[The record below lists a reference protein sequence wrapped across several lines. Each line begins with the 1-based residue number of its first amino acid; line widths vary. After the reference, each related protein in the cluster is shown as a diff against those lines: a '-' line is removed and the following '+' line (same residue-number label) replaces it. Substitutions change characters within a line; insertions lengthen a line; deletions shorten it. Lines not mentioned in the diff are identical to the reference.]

1 MRFTLIFFISL
12 LFFLDSFSQSYLSKL
27 SSAGTEEE
35 WFPSNLNVQPFTA
48 NFLEPKA
55 GFSYLLGRREIRL
68 DIGTSADIY
77 RLTKDNSHLSF
88 GADLFTYTRLRGESE
103 FHFPVEAIDY
113 LFGINGSYKIVN
125 EENEYG
131 IRVRLS
137 HISAHFADGHYDSRL
152 GVWQDGR
159 NPKTYSREFIEL
171 FPYYKIK
178 NLRGYI
184 GFTYLVHVTPKR
196 LGKDIYQ
203 FGFDYFAPSL
213 ISQFITRF
221 VAYDFKLAHIINSYS
236 GSNIFSAGIKFG
248 RYNSKGFSILLSYY
262 SGKSVHGEYFD
273 VSENYTSFGFN
284 VDL

>member
-1 MRFTLIFFISL
+1 MQLLL
-12 LFFLDSFSQSYLSKL
+12 LFFLSFLIFSETFSQSEISPK
-27 SSAGTEEE
+27 TE
-35 WFPSNLNVQPFTA
+35 WFPSNLNIQPFTA

-77 RLTKDNSHLSF
+77 HYAEDNSQISF

-113 LFGINGSYKIVN
+113 LFGINGSYKVAG
-125 EENEYG
+125 EENEFG

-152 GVWQDGR
+152 GVWEDER
-159 NPKTYSREFIEL
+159 NPRTYSREFIEL

-184 GFTYLVHVTPKR
+184 GFTYLIHVTPKR

-203 FGFDYFAPSL
+203 VGFDYFLPSF
-213 ISQFITRF
+213 ISDFIRPF
-221 VAYDFKLAHIINSYS
+221 AAYDFKLTHMVNAYL
-236 GSNIFSAGIKFG
+236 GSNIFTAGIKLG

-273 VSENYTSFGFN
+273 VTENYSSLGFN

>member
-1 MRFTLIFFISL
+1 MRLIPVFFLSL
-12 LFFLDSFSQSYLSKL
+12 LFLSKTFSQSGDSSKV
-27 SSAGTEEE
+27 E
-35 WFPSNLNVQPFTA
+35 WFPSDLNVQPFTA

-77 RLTKDNSHLSF
+77 HYSKGYSQLSL

-113 LFGINGSYKIVN
+113 LFGINWSYKIIN
-125 EENEYG
+125 EQSEYG

-137 HISAHFADGHYDSRL
+137 HISAHFADGHFDNRL
-152 GVWQDGR
+152 GVWQDER
-159 NPKTYSREFIEL
+159 NPRTYSREFIEL

-184 GFTYLVHVTPKR
+184 GFTYLIHVTPKR

-203 FGFDYFAPSL
+203 VGFDYYVPLL
-213 ISQFITRF
+213 ISDFITPYA
-221 VAYDFKLAHIINSYS
+221 AYDFKLAHIVKTYS
-236 GSNIFSAGIKFG
+236 GSNILTAGIKFG
-248 RYNSKGFSILLSYY
+248 KYNSKGFSILLSYY

-273 VSENYTSFGFN
+273 INENYASLGFN